1 MYQLSIIKTI
11 SKDYE
16 EINKFDINNFE
27 KILYNVYSSHKN
39 LFNDNALDILFMY
52 YKYNNSY
59 EEISKKY
66 NIPIKKVLENL
77 TNTFNVLKTEDIK
90 KKFLLKNQL
99 KDEVLIDE
107 LDTSIRVKT
116 FLKTNDIKTINKL
129 LTHSYSTLENL
140 PNISNE
146 LFTKIIIATRK
157 WIIKNKYNIKDWPR

>member
-16 EINKFDINNFE
+16 EINEFDINNFE

-77 TNTFNVLKTEDIK
+77 TNTFNILKTEDIK

-116 FLKTNDIKTINKL
+116 FLKTNNIKTINKL

-146 LFTKIIIATRK
+146 LFTKIIIAARK

>member
-16 EINKFDINNFE
+16 EINEFDINNFE

-77 TNTFNVLKTEDIK
+77 TNTFNILKTEDIK

-99 KDEVLIDE
+99 KDEILIDE

-116 FLKTNDIKTINKL
+116 FLKTNNIKTINKL